1 MKSIAQL
8 ILYVFKTYGWALVLS
23 LGILIGYLIFKPNS
37 SIIYKIENKL
47 KDEESKMKIE
57 LAKIRAKSEEKKKRL
72 ESLKQMR
79 NVKQRLEKLAELMN
93 EEF

>member
-1 MKSIAQL
+1 VKSIAQL

-72 ESLKQMR
+72 ESLKQIR
-79 NVKQRLEKLAELMN
+79 NVEQRLEELAKLMN